1 MATVRAE
8 MIRTDFLDACD
19 ATRPLLA
26 SSSVAEQWEG
36 PSALEHMSVGA
47 LAGHLMRA
55 VTSVDA
61 YLDKPVTDVGA
72 VLDAPGYYASIEGLV
87 GDDLESDL
95 HSAIRRRAEAGAE
108 AGHAGVVQ
116 RWDEVLERLRHR
128 LPTEPPH
135 RRLPALGER
144 LISLNDYLIT
154 RLVELIVHSEDLAVS
169 VGTTPPAFS
178 REATGAVIECL
189 VGVAR
194 VRHGDEAVI
203 TALSRRERDTV
214 NALRVL

>member
-1 MATVRAE
+1 MS
-8 MIRTDFLDACD
+8 IRPVFLDACD

-26 SSSVAEQWEG
+26 SSSVAEKWTE
-36 PSALEHMSVGA
+36 PSALAAMTVGA

-61 YLDKPVTDVGA
+61 YLDKAVTDVGA

-87 GDDLESDL
+87 GDDLDSKL
-95 HSAIRRRAEAGAE
+95 HTAIRSRAEDE
-108 AGHAGVVQ
+108 AREGHRVVVE
-116 RWDEVLERLRHR
+116 RWDSALDRLRRR
-128 LPTEPPH
+128 LPAEPPD
-135 RRLPALGER
+135 RRLPALGGR
-144 LISLNDYLIT
+144 LISLDDYLVT
-154 RLVELIVHSEDLAVS
+154 RLVELVVHADDLAVS
-169 VGTTPPAFS
+169 VGAVPPSYS

-203 TALSRRERDTV
+203 TALSRRERDAV